1 MYFFLDA
8 ARRKAR
14 GGSLYLE
21 FQPGPW
27 KETHWREDS
36 LFLPAPLF
44 DDLRL
49 YDLFVRAIPHFDYY
63 NVTEVTAE
71 QFQALNSLAQSHH
84 TQCAAEILAELA
96 SRAEIWLREHGCF
109 TICGI

>member
-8 ARRKAR
+8 DRRKER

-21 FQPGPW
+21 FQPGVYRE
-27 KETHWREDS
+27 KHWQADS

-44 DDLRL
+44 DDLGL
-49 YDLFVRAIPHFDYY
+49 YDLFVQAIPNFDYY
-63 NVTEVTAE
+63 YYTEVTAE
-71 QFQALNSLAQSHH
+71 QFHALKTLAQDHH

-96 SRAEIWLREHGCF
+96 PYAEAWLREHGCF

>member
-8 ARRKAR
+8 HRRKER

-21 FQPGPW
+21 FQPGVYRE
-27 KETHWREDS
+27 KHWQADS

-44 DDLRL
+44 DDLGL
-49 YDLFVRAIPHFDYY
+49 YDLFVRAIPDFDYY
-63 NVTEVTAE
+63 YYTEVTAE
-71 QFQALNSLAQSHH
+71 QFQTLKALAEDHH

-96 SRAEIWLREHGCF
+96 PYAEAWLKQHGCF